1 MTLLPNGISIIKSL
15 RRITNKICLSSHA
28 LSEMKI
34 DGIWK
39 ITGGPESKP
48 ILIYDNKNVNFN
60 STIIFALYKGI
71 QFLLK
76 SIICYVDKTF
86 FTCS

>member
-48 ILIYDNKNVNFN
+48 I
-60 STIIFALYKGI
+60 
-71 QFLLK
+71 
-76 SIICYVDKTF
+76 
-86 FTCS
+86 